1 MILFYNC
8 LTKQNSVHTRK
19 FDVEYE
25 VKRIWYEILT
35 DNHVELSVSY
45 LPVYKKKQEKKER
58 NQVKFKCLVKQ

>member
-45 LPVYKKKQEKKER
+45 LPVYKKKTRKKR
-58 NQVKFKCLVKQ
+58 KKSGQI

>member
-19 FDVEYE
+19 FNVEYE
-25 VKRIWYEILT
+25 VKRIRYEILT

-45 LPVYKKKQEKKER
+45 LPVYKKKNKKKKKEIR
-58 NQVKFKCLVKQ
+58 SNLSA